1 MRQLTSIFPHFL
13 ASHHPSNLPLKAR
26 MFFSSPRI
34 AGFRDFRAKEAQV
47 ESENKEHATKK
58 YGKSTKA
65 FGKEATGG
73 GFEVFIFKDCHLMGL
88 GGFHRDVTRPHPKF
102 DREVG
107 EALKFS
113 LLEVGEWLQNYGYFL
128 YVNRFQLLVHI
139 FLFLFLFVYMCEHYF
154 STYSLTKQVQSIHP
168 KMMVT
173 FCNLDFFCMHKYYI
187 PSHIAAIDIQFIG
200 AQVFNSVFVQQNPA
214 KATTQMQSRK
224 KAKGIGSHFSIL
236 LLHKSQNNWVLLHVH
251 PGPLSRWQTSVPNCN
266 VPCVGT
272 RLGKHWSWHK
282 WPMLAGVKLLNF
294 IMWLRCRGFLDFT
307 NLKLFLFVIFFAT
320 AESRGVRHR
329 QRSARVCDICGWE
342 GYMIIRYLLTN
353 PGLSKLLFSVIIH
366 VVIWNNPCECWDLC
380 IGNLSP

>member
-1 MRQLTSIFPHFL
+1 
-13 ASHHPSNLPLKAR
+13 
-26 MFFSSPRI
+26 
-34 AGFRDFRAKEAQV
+34 V

-272 RLGKHWSWHK
+272 RLGKH
-282 WPMLAGVKLLNF
+282 
-294 IMWLRCRGFLDFT
+294 
-307 NLKLFLFVIFFAT
+307 
-320 AESRGVRHR
+320 
-329 QRSARVCDICGWE
+329 
-342 GYMIIRYLLTN
+342 
-353 PGLSKLLFSVIIH
+353 
-366 VVIWNNPCECWDLC
+366 
-380 IGNLSP
+380 